1 MVGGSLNRAGHV
13 RVVGC
18 SDAPKRHNHIS
29 GYNKAVKVQVRCV
42 G

>member
-1 MVGGSLNRAGHV
+1 MAGGSPNRAGHV

-18 SDAPKRHNHIS
+18 GGAPRWRGHVC
-29 GYNKAVKVQVRCV
+29 GYAEAVEVQVRCV